1 MLAVK
6 FGKVGKSWKG
16 FWLQCGSIFFQCQM
30 GWVLENE
37 WGFFSKTILWNE
49 WSFLLVFVG
58 LETFC
63 RKFETEKKSD
73 DVH

>member
-16 FWLQCGSIFFQCQM
+16 FRLHCGSIFFQCQV

-37 WGFFSKTILWNE
+37 WSFFSKTILWNE

-58 LETFC
+58 LETFS
-63 RKFETEKKSD
+63 RKSETEKKSD